1 MEMILALVVVIA
13 VIIFGALISVGNER
27 QRRVLDGIREQTAL
41 WASQDLRLKREK
53 LAREVKVDDP
63 VKWLNTVITRA
74 CGESLDL
81 TVTEVFDTPQTL
93 VCMDENS
100 QRVAISL
107 ASPTDVRRMKRERK
121 NKLVGVSNGHPL
133 LNLPQRVE
141 QVEISILNGG
151 ILFDLELPVAW
162 EMLSGMKITGIDKV
176 WVHRLQEKHS

>member
-13 VIIFGALISVGNER
+13 VIIFGALISMGNER
-27 QRRVLDGIREQTAL
+27 QRKALDGIREQTAL

-63 VKWLNTVITRA
+63 VKWLNMVVTRA

-93 VCMDENS
+93 VCMNENS
-100 QRVAISL
+100 QQVVVSL
-107 ASPTDVRRMKRERK
+107 ASSEEIRRMKRERK
-121 NKLVGVSNGHPL
+121 NKLLGVSNGHPL

-162 EMLSGMKITGIDKV
+162 EKLSGMKIAGKDKV
-176 WVHRLQEKHS
+176 WVYR

>member
-1 MEMILALVVVIA
+1 MEIILALVVVIA
-13 VIIFGALISVGNER
+13 VIIFGALISMGNER
-27 QRRVLDGIREQTAL
+27 QRRALDGIREQIAL
-41 WASQDLRLKREK
+41 WASQDLRIKREK

-63 VKWLNTVITRA
+63 VKWLNMVVTRA

-81 TVTEVFDTPQTL
+81 KVTEVFDTPKTL
-93 VCMDENS
+93 VCMNENS
-100 QRVAISL
+100 RQVAISL

-141 QVEISILNGG
+141 KIEISILNGG

-162 EMLSGMKITGIDKV
+162 EMLSGMRVIDNDKL
-176 WVHRLQEKHS
+176 WIYR

>member
-13 VIIFGALISVGNER
+13 VIIFGALISMGNER
-27 QRRVLDGIREQTAL
+27 QRKALDGIREQAAL

-53 LAREVKVDDP
+53 LARDVKVDDP
-63 VKWLNTVITRA
+63 VKWLNMVVTRA

-100 QRVAISL
+100 QRVVVSL
-107 ASPTDVRRMKRERK
+107 ISPTDIRRMKRERK
-121 NKLVGVSNGHPL
+121 NKLLRVSNGHPL
-133 LNLPQRVE
+133 LNLPNKME
-141 QVEISILNGG
+141 GVEISILNGG

-162 EMLSGMKITGIDKV
+162 EMLSSNKVTGIDKV
-176 WVHRLQEKHS
+176 WVYR